1 MAVPD
6 RNMALEL
13 VRGTEAAAM
22 AAGRWMGR
30 GDKNAVDGAAVHAM
44 RNMLNSVSMNGVVV
58 IGEGEKD
65 KAPMLFNGEKLGT
78 GSTPEVDIAVDP
90 VDGTRLT
97 SLGLPGAI
105 SVVAVAEKGTMYN
118 PGNIFYM
125 NKIATGPE
133 AAGCINIDA
142 SVAENITKVAEKK
155 GKSIE
160 DITVVVLDR
169 PRHEDLISEIRSVG
183 ARIKL
188 IPDGDVAGALLTCKL
203 QGGTDLLMGIGG
215 SPEAVITACAIKALG
230 GDMQCKL
237 WARDARDAAKARE
250 QGLSLDDIIGLN
262 DLVKSEN
269 VFFAATGVTDG
280 EFLEGVRYQGSV
292 IRTSSLVLRSKSGTI
307 RYVEGIHKPAK
318 LKEISDIDYSKGLQK

>member
-13 VRGTEAAAM
+13 VRGTEAAAI

-44 RNMLNSVSMNGVVV
+44 RNMLNSVAMNGVVV

-78 GSTPEVDIAVDP
+78 GSEPEVDIAVDP

-105 SVVAVAEKGTMYN
+105 SVVALAEKGTMYN

-125 NKIATGPE
+125 NKIVTGPD
-133 AAGCINIDA
+133 AVGSIDLNA
-142 SVAENITKVAEKK
+142 SVEENISKVAMAKK
-155 GKSIE
+155 KSID

-169 PRHEDLISEIRSVG
+169 PRHEDLISEIRKVG

-188 IPDGDVAGALLTCKL
+188 IPDGDVAGALLTCRP
-203 QGGTDLLMGIGG
+203 QGGTDILMGIGG
-215 SPEAVITACAIKALG
+215 APEAVITACAIKALG

-237 WARDARDAAKARE
+237 WARDARDAAKAKE
-250 QGLSLDDIIGLN
+250 QGLSLEQVIGLN
-262 DLVKSEN
+262 DLVSSEN

-280 EFLEGVRYQGSV
+280 EFLEGVRYEGSF
-292 IRTSSLVLRSKSGTI
+292 IRTSSLVLRSKSGTA
-307 RYVEGIHKPAK
+307 RYVEGIHRPAK
-318 LKEISDIDYSKGLQK
+318 LQEISDVDYS